1 MTSTSHVA
9 PAPDELP
16 APDEV
21 SLRVADKLARLIG
34 CRTVSRPDRTRE
46 DRAEF
51 TRHVQLLRELFPAIA
66 GAVEQHTVGITGQ
79 LWQWRGAQAARPV
92 VLMAHQDVVP
102 VESEA
107 HWEHPPFDGVI
118 ADGRIHGRGTLDD
131 KGDLACILEA
141 ADALAATGFVPGQDV
156 YFFFGDCEE
165 TAGATAAQAV
175 EFLRGRGVTP
185 WLVLDEGGAVARQ
198 AFPGIKAPVGVIGVS
213 EKGILDLLLEAED
226 AGGHASAP
234 PAFGAVQ
241 RIARAITRLQRKP
254 FPAGIHP
261 VTEEMFR
268 RLGSTAPGP
277 VRTALKL
284 VARPG
289 RPAGELL
296 ARIGA
301 EPAAMVRTTVA
312 ATELA
317 GSDGTNVLARRAAVT
332 LNIRIAVTESV
343 DSAVAGV
350 VRRVSDPRIS
360 HTVLS
365 ATEPSPISP
374 VDCEQFALLEAG
386 MRHSHPEAL
395 AVPYIMMAATDARF
409 FAAISKHVYRFAPLG
424 MDKSQRGAIHG
435 TNESVEISELGK
447 GVAFYRHLLGAL

>member
-1 MTSTSHVA
+1 MTPTSHVVQ
-9 PAPDELP
+9 

-21 SLRVADKLARLIG
+21 SLRLAAKLAELIR
-34 CRTVSRPDRTRE
+34 CRTVSRPDRTLE

-51 TRHVQLLRELFPAIA
+51 TRHVRAMNDLFPAIA

-79 LWQWRGAQAARPV
+79 LWHWRGAASLKPV

-102 VESEA
+102 VESEDD
-107 HWEHPPFDGVI
+107 WEHPPFEGAI

-141 ADALAATGFVPGQDV
+141 ADSLAATGFVPGQDV

-165 TAGATAAQAV
+165 TAGATAAEAV
-175 EFLRGRGVTP
+175 DFLRERGVTP
-185 WLVLDEGGAVARQ
+185 WLVLDEGGAVAGQ
-198 AFPGIKAPVGVIGVS
+198 AFPGVNAPVGVIGVS

-241 RIARAITRLQRKP
+241 RIARAILRLQRKP
-254 FPAGIHP
+254 FPAGVHP
-261 VTEEMFR
+261 VTEEMLK
-268 RLGSTAPGP
+268 RLGSTAPGL
-277 VRTALKL
+277 VRTALRL

-289 RPAGELL
+289 RAAGEVL
-296 ARIGA
+296 ARAGA

-312 ATELA
+312 ATELQ

-332 LNIRIAVTESV
+332 LNIRIAVTETV
-343 DSAVAGV
+343 ASAVSG
-350 VRRVSDPRIS
+350 VRRRIADPRIR

-374 VDCEQFALLEAG
+374 VDCEQFALLEAS

-409 FAAISKHVYRFAPLG
+409 FAAISEHVYRFAPLG
-424 MDKSQRGAIHG
+424 MDKAQRGSIHG
-435 TNESVEISELGK
+435 TNESVAIPELGR
-447 GVAFYRHLLGAL
+447 GVAFYQHLLRSL